1 MVMET
6 TVAKKRVLFR
16 DKCYFLTY
24 RLITHA
30 PNRHQIEILCK
41 CNRETER
48 EKAFFLGTKHQAY
61 KIVKLFAEESV
72 FPIALKETLEN
83 YL

>member
-1 MVMET
+1 MVIET

-16 DKCYFLTY
+16 DKCYVLTY
-24 RLITHA
+24 RLITHT
-30 PNRHQIEILCK
+30 PTRHQIEILCQ
-41 CNRETER
+41 CNREVER
-48 EKAFFLGTKHQAY
+48 EKTFFMGTQHQAY
-61 KIVKLFAEESV
+61 KIVKLFAAETV